1 MTDLLS
7 EDELAGLKALRELA
21 ETLPPY
27 DWQWTTLTGEN
38 GPYQSHED
46 MIEGI
51 AKTIR
56 HSESL
61 GLHAITWN
69 DEDVDGR
76 SSVVCTTGNGPT
88 SPLHAQYIAAV
99 KPSNILRLLS
109 HIDALKAERD
119 GLKEACAPWENGSTE
134 IPDWDSPLH
143 CVFQAGISYTLQQVG
158 AAVGAESWE
167 GGDGS
172 ETIEGDV
179 HVEIC
184 NILKAADMYEDEIG
198 THAKIADRATAR
210 TAALK
215 EAAEVAAI
223 TASEHADMAL
233 YGDPDQARRRE
244 AMEAMATRIR
254 HAILAIAE
262 VK

>member
-7 EDELAGLKALRELA
+7 EDELAGLKAMRELA

-61 GLHAITWN
+61 GLHAITWS

-99 KPSNILRLLS
+99 KPSNILRLLH

-119 GLKEACAPWENGSTE
+119 GLKARL
-134 IPDWDSPLH
+134 D
-143 CVFQAGISYTLQQVG
+143 
-158 AAVGAESWE
+158 AV
-167 GGDGS
+167 
-172 ETIEGDV
+172 
-179 HVEIC
+179 
-184 NILKAADMYEDEIG
+184 N
-198 THAKIADRATAR
+198 
-210 TAALK
+210 
-215 EAAEVAAI
+215 AAI
-223 TASEHADMAL
+223 DECPWIGNDLDAAQAL
-233 YGDPDQARRRE
+233 IE
-244 AMEAMATRIR
+244 A
-254 HAILAIAE
+254 
-262 VK
+262 KDKP